1 MSKEIIFIH
10 GSGDNGRI
18 WRSQTAYFQSSRSF
32 SPFHVHAIDL
42 PGHGQRPDTLPATV
56 TVQDYAR
63 AVYDIMNDELHLP
76 HAIIAGHSLGG
87 AIALSMALTYPQNV
101 QGLILIGTGA
111 RLKVAPMLL
120 EATRLTP
127 DTARSMLAE
136 WSMLPQNIP
145 ATWPAIASDQQADQP
160 SMLYRDLAACNV
172 FDCMQRLYEIQ
183 KPALILCGAQDRLT
197 PPKYSEYLHQHLANS
212 TLQVIDQA
220 GHYVMREQPDAVN
233 GSIEGWLQ
241 QLPDESR

>member
-18 WRSQTAYFQSSRSF
+18 WRSQTAYLQSSPSL
-32 SPFHVHAIDL
+32 SPLHVHAIDL

-63 AVYDIMNDELHLP
+63 AVYEIMNDELHLP

-87 AIALSMALTYPQNV
+87 AIALSMALTYPQNM

-111 RLKVAPMLL
+111 RLKVAPALL
-120 EATRLTP
+120 EATRQTP
-127 DTARSMLAE
+127 EAARSMLAE

-145 ATWPAIASDQQADQP
+145 TTWPAIASDQQSDQS
-160 SMLYRDLAACNV
+160 SMLYRDLAACNA
-172 FDCMQRLYEIQ
+172 FDCMDRLYEIQ

-197 PPKYSEYLHQHLANS
+197 PVKYSEYLHRHLANS
-212 TLQVIDQA
+212 TLQIIDQA

-233 GSIEGWLQ
+233 GNIETWLQ
-241 QLPDESR
+241 QLPDESH